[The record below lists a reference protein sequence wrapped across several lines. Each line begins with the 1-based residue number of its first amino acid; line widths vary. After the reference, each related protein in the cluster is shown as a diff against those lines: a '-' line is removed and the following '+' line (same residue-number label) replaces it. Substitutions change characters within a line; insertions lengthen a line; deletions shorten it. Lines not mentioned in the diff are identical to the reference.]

1 MRLALKLVLVFMLA
15 NIALA
20 GIYGYLAVRREV
32 TLFQRRTAEEA
43 EEIGPVLE
51 KLLVE
56 AWRTEGDRGIRES
69 LGRIIATQQQPL
81 SIRWVWF
88 DTTADAES
96 CPATSPEQLTS
107 LVIQEHVAVETE
119 EPDGICYL
127 HVYWPV
133 PVTADRKGGLEFTR
147 PETELAAEEH
157 EIVRRTGLLVG
168 GMLLISGLLAVLLG
182 VRLVGRPLEQLI
194 AKARRVGGGDLEGP
208 VHLRSHDELAELAE
222 NLNTMCAKLA
232 ESQTRLRQ
240 ETAARITALEQLRHA
255 DRLKTVGRLASGI
268 AHELGTPLNV
278 VAGRAGLIFS
288 GKLDAEQITQSAV
301 AIKQEADKMTK
312 IIGQLLD
319 FARAST
325 PRKVPADLRVV
336 VRQTIDML
344 ASIAEKQKVQLIFA
358 PGTMYSWSAEEAVAE
373 IDAGQIQQ
381 VLTNLTINAIQAMP
395 QGGQVKFVIR
405 GHQGAG
411 SGEQG
416 AGSGEPSLLAPG
428 SPLPAPR
435 FYAIEVH
442 DQGVGIP
449 EEHIQQVFEPFFT
462 TKEVGAGTGLGLSI
476 AYGIVQEH
484 GGWIDVTSRVGEGS
498 CFTVFLPVGAK
509 P

>member
-1 MRLALKLVLVFMLA
+1 MRLALKLALVFILT

-32 TLFQRRTAEEA
+32 ILFQQRATIEA
-43 EEIGPVLE
+43 EEMGPVME
-51 KLLVE
+51 KLLAD

-69 LGRIIATQQQPL
+69 LRRIIATGQQPL
-81 SIRWVWF
+81 RIRWVWF
-88 DTTADAES
+88 DTKVEEEFR
-96 CPATSPEQLTS
+96 PAAPTERLTQI
-107 LVIQEHVAVETE
+107 VIEEHVAVETD
-119 EPDGICYL
+119 EPDGFSYL

-133 PVTADRKGGLEFTR
+133 ALTAERRGALEFTH
-147 PETELAAEEH
+147 PETELQADEH
-157 EIVRRTGLLVG
+157 EIIRRTALLIG

-182 VRLVGRPLEQLI
+182 IRLVGRPLAQLI
-194 AKARRVGGGDLEGP
+194 AKARRIGDGDLEGP

-222 NLNTMCAKLA
+222 SFNTMCAKLA
-232 ESQTRLRQ
+232 ESQTKHRQ
-240 ETAARITALEQLRHA
+240 EIAARTMALEQLRHA

-278 VAGRAGLIFS
+278 VAGRAGLIGS
-288 GKLDAEQITQSAV
+288 GKLDSEQITQSAV
-301 AIKQEADKMTK
+301 AIKLEADKMTT
-312 IIGQLLD
+312 IIRQLLD

-325 PRKVPADLRVV
+325 PRKLPVDLRVV

-344 ASIAEKQKVQLIFA
+344 DSIAGKQHVQLSFKPDVDAAI
-358 PGTMYSWSAEEAVAE
+358 AE

-381 VLTNLTINAIQAMP
+381 VLTNLAINAIQAMP
-395 QGGQVKFVIR
+395 QGGQVQFLIR
-405 GHQGAG
+405 LRSGRSPDGG
-411 SGEQG
+411 SDG
-416 AGSGEPSLLAPG
+416 PSA
-428 SPLPAPR
+428 
-435 FYAIEVH
+435 FYGIEVH

-449 EEHIQQVFEPFFT
+449 EEHLQQLFEPFFT

-498 CFTVFLPVGAK
+498 YFTIFLPRGAK